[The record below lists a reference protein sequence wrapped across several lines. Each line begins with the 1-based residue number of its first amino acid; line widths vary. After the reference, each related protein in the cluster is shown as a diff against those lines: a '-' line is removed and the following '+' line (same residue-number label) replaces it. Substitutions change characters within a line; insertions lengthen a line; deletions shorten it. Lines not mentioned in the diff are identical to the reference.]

1 MWASRLNR
9 QRSWPRPVKKVVKML
24 LRHEEYLLN
33 DKQHVISNTCA
44 EGTRSARRMRSVGSI
59 HY

>member
-1 MWASRLNR
+1 
-9 QRSWPRPVKKVVKML
+9 ML